1 MLGVRLPDHL
11 EQRLNM
17 LAEQTHRSKSFY
29 IREAL
34 EQYLE
39 DKEDYLL
46 AVAALEEFEKSGKKT
61 ISLEEL
67 SKQLKLDD

>member
-11 EQRLNM
+11 EQRLNT
-17 LAEQTHRSKSFY
+17 LAEQTNRSKSFY
-29 IREAL
+29 MREAL

-46 AVAALEEFEKSGKKT
+46 AVASLEEFEKSGKKA